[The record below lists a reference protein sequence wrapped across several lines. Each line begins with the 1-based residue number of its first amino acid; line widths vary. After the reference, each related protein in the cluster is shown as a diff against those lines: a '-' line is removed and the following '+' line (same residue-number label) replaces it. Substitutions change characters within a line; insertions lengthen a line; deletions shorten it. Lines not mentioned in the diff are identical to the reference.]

1 MLGSPMNT
9 WIILAALLIL
19 ASLAYQS
26 GWSRARGLATA
37 DGVKVHSRP
46 TYHGAYVA
54 IWALVPA
61 LLILGIWAWFG
72 PEITRSYAVS
82 QIPADIVLGLDQAG
96 MNAAL
101 QRLHS
106 LASGYGVAGELA
118 PYEEAAGNA
127 LRSFQFLSF
136 VLVLGAAIVLG
147 GLALLFGLR
156 QVKARLRARNN
167 VERVVGLLLMA
178 CSAVAILTTVGIVAS
193 LLTEA
198 LHFFSFIHPFDFF
211 FGTVWNPSF
220 STTDGSD
227 NYGQY
232 GLLPLLSGTLM
243 ITAIAMLVA
252 VPVGLMTAIYLSQY
266 APRRLR
272 AVAKPVIEILA
283 GIPTIVFG
291 FFALVA
297 VGPFLRD
304 AGALVGLDIRATS
317 ALTAGVVMGIM
328 IIPFVSSLSDDILNQ
343 VPRTLRD
350 GAYGLGATKSETIR
364 NVLLPAA
371 LPGIVGAFLLAVSR
385 AIGETMIVVL
395 AAGNSPVLRGNPFE
409 PVATI
414 TVSIVNQLTGDADFA
429 GPQSLV
435 SFALGLTLF
444 VITLC
449 LNVFALYIVRRFR
462 EQYE

>member
-1 MLGSPMNT
+1 MNSLVIAGLLLVLLGV
-9 WIILAALLIL
+9 
-19 ASLAYQS
+19 AYQT
-26 GWSRARGLATA
+26 GFSRSRNLATA
-37 DGVKVHSRP
+37 NGVKVHSRP
-46 TYHGAYVA
+46 QYHGSYVA
-54 IWALVPA
+54 IWTLVPA
-61 LLILGIWAWFG
+61 LLIVGLWGWLGEG
-72 PEITRSYAVS
+72 ITHNFIVG
-82 QIPADIVLGLDQAG
+82 QIPPETVQALDQAG
-96 MNAAL
+96 LNATIGRIRAI
-101 QRLHS
+101 
-106 LASGYGVAGELA
+106 ASGYGVAGEIQ
-118 PYEEAAGNA
+118 PYEQTAGEA
-127 LRSFQFLSF
+127 LRSFQFVTL
-136 VLVLGAAIVLG
+136 LVVTGAAAAAGVV
-147 GLALLFGLR
+147 ALLYAR
-156 QVKARLRARNN
+156 SRISARLRARNA
-167 VERVVGLLLMA
+167 VERAVNLALLA

-198 LHFFSFIHPFDFF
+198 IRFFSFVSPIDFF
-211 FGTVWNPSF
+211 FGTVWNPAF
-220 STTDGSD
+220 SSTESGAH
-227 NYGQY
+227 GQY
-232 GLLPLLSGTLM
+232 GLLPLLAGTLM

-252 VPVGLMTAIYLSQY
+252 VPVGLMAAIYLSQY
-266 APRRLR
+266 AHRSLR
-272 AVAKPVIEILA
+272 AVAKPIIEILA

-291 FFALVA
+291 FFALVT

-304 AGALVGLDIRATS
+304 AGAFLGLDIKATS

-385 AIGETMIVVL
+385 AVGETMIVVL

-414 TVSIVNQLTGDADFA
+414 TVSIVNQLTGDSDFA

-435 SFALGLTLF
+435 AFALGLTLF

-449 LNVFALYIVRRFR
+449 LNIFALYIVRRFR

>member
-1 MLGSPMNT
+1 MNALIVAGLLLVLLGV
-9 WIILAALLIL
+9 
-19 ASLAYQS
+19 AYQS
-26 GWSRARGLATA
+26 GWSRSRALATA
-37 DGVKVHSRP
+37 NGVKVHSRP
-46 TYHGAYVA
+46 QYHGSYVA
-54 IWALVPA
+54 IWAMIPA
-61 LLILGIWAWFG
+61 LVILLLWAWLGGGF
-72 PEITRSYAVS
+72 TRDYIVS
-82 QIPADIVLGLDQAG
+82 QIPQETVLALDQAG
-96 MNAAL
+96 LNATVGRIQAI
-101 QRLHS
+101 
-106 LASGYGVAGELA
+106 ASGYGVVGEVQ
-118 PYEEAAGNA
+118 PYEQAAGAA

-136 VLVLGAAIVLG
+136 AIVLVLAAVAG
-147 GLALLFGLR
+147 GGALLYAR
-156 QVKARLRARNN
+156 SRINARLRARNA
-167 VERVVGLLLMA
+167 VERVVGVVLLV

-193 LLTEA
+193 LITEA
-198 LHFFSFIHPFDFF
+198 IRFFTFIHPFDFF
-211 FGTVWNPSF
+211 FGTVWAPNNAG
-220 STTDGSD
+220 TGGHYGS
-227 NYGQY
+227 Y

-252 VPVGLMTAIYLSQY
+252 VPVGLMAAIYLSQY
-266 APRRLR
+266 APHQLR
-272 AVAKPVIEILA
+272 AVAKPIIEILA

-291 FFALVA
+291 FFALVT

-304 AGALVGLDIRATS
+304 MGNFVGLSINATS

-350 GAYGLGATKSETIR
+350 GAYGLGATQSETIR

-395 AAGNSPVLRGNPFE
+395 AAGNAPVLRGNPFE

-414 TVSIVNQLTGDADFA
+414 TVSIVNQLTGDTDFT

-435 SFALGLTLF
+435 GFALGLTLF
-444 VITLC
+444 VITLG
-449 LNVFALYIVRRFR
+449 LNIVALYIVRRFR

>member
-1 MLGSPMNT
+1 MNSLVIAGLLLVLLGV
-9 WIILAALLIL
+9 
-19 ASLAYQS
+19 AYQS
-26 GWSRARGLATA
+26 GWSRSRSLATA

-46 TYHGAYVA
+46 QYHGSYVA

-61 LLILGIWAWFG
+61 LLIVGLWGWLGDG
-72 PEITRSYAVS
+72 ITHDFIVS
-82 QIPADIVLGLDQAG
+82 QIPVDTLTALDQIG
-96 MNAAL
+96 LNATIA
-101 QRLHS
+101 RINA
-106 LASGYGVAGELA
+106 LASGYGVAGEVL
-118 PYEEAAGNA
+118 PYEKTAGDA
-127 LRSFQFLSF
+127 LRSFQFNTF
-136 VLVLGAAIVLG
+136 LVVIGAAAVAG
-147 GLALLFGLR
+147 AAALFY
-156 QVKARLRARNN
+156 ARSRITARHRARNA
-167 VERVVGLLLMA
+167 VERVINIALLA

-193 LLTEA
+193 LVTEA
-198 LHFFSFIHPFDFF
+198 YKFFTFIPPQDFF
-211 FGTVWNPSF
+211 FGTVWNPNNA
-220 STTDGSD
+220 GSAG
-227 NYGQY
+227 NWGSY
-232 GLLPLLSGTLM
+232 GLLPLLVGTLM

-252 VPVGLMTAIYLSQY
+252 VPVGLMAAIYLSQY
-266 APRRLR
+266 AHRNLR
-272 AVAKPVIEILA
+272 AVAKPIIEILA

-291 FFALVA
+291 FFALVT

-304 AGALVGLDIRATS
+304 AGNLIGLDINATS

-385 AIGETMIVVL
+385 AVGETMIVVL

-414 TVSIVNQLTGDADFA
+414 TVSIVNQLTGDTDFA

-435 SFALGLTLF
+435 GFALGLTLF

-449 LNVFALYIVRRFR
+449 LNIFALYIVRRFR

>member
-1 MLGSPMNT
+1 MNAL
-9 WIILAALLIL
+9 IVAALLL
-19 ASLAYQS
+19 VLLGVAYQS
-26 GWSRARGLATA
+26 GWSRSRALATS

-46 TYHGAYVA
+46 QYHGSYVA
-54 IWALVPA
+54 IWAMLPA
-61 LLILGIWAWFG
+61 L
-72 PEITRSYAVS
+72 
-82 QIPADIVLGLDQAG
+82 IVLGLWGWFGDSVTHNYIVSLIPLDTLTELDQVG
-96 MNAAL
+96 LNATIARIKAL
-101 QRLHS
+101 S
-106 LASGYGVAGELA
+106 SSYGVTGEILPFEQSAGD
-118 PYEEAAGNA
+118 A
-127 LRSFQFLSF
+127 LRSFQMVTF
-136 VLVLGAAIVLG
+136 VGVLALALVAGGAALVYSRSRITV
-147 GLALLFGLR
+147 
-156 QVKARLRARNN
+156 RLRARNA
-167 VERVVGLLLMA
+167 VERVINIALLA

-193 LLTEA
+193 LVTEA
-198 LHFFSFIHPFDFF
+198 YKFFTFIHPLDFF
-211 FGTVWNPSF
+211 FGTVWNPNNAG
-220 STTDGSD
+220 TDGNWGS
-227 NYGQY
+227 Y
-232 GLLPLLSGTLM
+232 GLLPLLVGTLM

-252 VPVGLMTAIYLSQY
+252 VPVGLMAAIYLSQY
-266 APRRLR
+266 APRQLR
-272 AVAKPVIEILA
+272 AVAKPMIEILA

-291 FFALVA
+291 FFALVT

-304 AGALVGLDIRATS
+304 FGKLVGLDINATS
-317 ALTAGVVMGIM
+317 ALTAGIVMGIM

-385 AIGETMIVVL
+385 AVGETMIVVL

-414 TVSIVNQLTGDADFA
+414 TVSIVNQLTGDTDFA

-435 SFALGLTLF
+435 GFALGLTLF

>member
-1 MLGSPMNT
+1 MNSLIIAGML
-9 WIILAALLIL
+9 LVLLG
-19 ASLAYQS
+19 LAYQS
-26 GWSRARGLATA
+26 GWSRSRGLATTT
-37 DGVKVHSRP
+37 GVKVHSRP
-46 TYHGAYVA
+46 QYHGSYVA
-54 IWALVPA
+54 IWAMLPA
-61 LLILGIWAWFG
+61 LAILALWGWFG
-72 PEITRSYAVS
+72 DGITANYITG
-82 QIPADIVLGLDQAG
+82 QIPADVLSGLDPVAL
-96 MNAAL
+96 NATIA
-101 QRLHS
+101 RIRS
-106 LASGYGVAGELA
+106 LASGYGVAGDVQPFEQ
-118 PYEEAAGNA
+118 AAADA
-127 LRSFQFLSF
+127 LRSFQFITF
-136 VLVLGAAIVLG
+136 VVVTVLAAVAGIA
-147 GLALLFGLR
+147 ALLYAR
-156 QVKARLRARNN
+156 SQITARLRARNA
-167 VERVVGLLLMA
+167 VERVVNVVLIA

-198 LHFFSFIHPFDFF
+198 IHFFSFVSPIDFF

-220 STTDGSD
+220 SSTDTGAH
-227 NYGQY
+227 GQY
-232 GLLPLLSGTLM
+232 GLLPLLAGTLM
-243 ITAIAMLVA
+243 ITVIAMLVA
-252 VPVGLMTAIYLSQY
+252 VPVGLMAAIYLSQY
-266 APRRLR
+266 AHPRLR
-272 AVAKPVIEILA
+272 AVAKPVIEVLA

-291 FFALVA
+291 FFALVT

-304 AGALVGLDIRATS
+304 FGNLIGLDIKATS

-343 VPRTLRD
+343 VPRSLRD

-385 AIGETMIVVL
+385 AVGETMIVVL

-414 TVSIVNQLTGDADFA
+414 TVSIVNQLTGDSDFA

-435 SFALGLTLF
+435 AFALGLTLF

-449 LNVFALYIVRRFR
+449 LNIFALYIVRRFR

>member
-1 MLGSPMNT
+1 MNAL
-9 WIILAALLIL
+9 IVAALLL
-19 ASLAYQS
+19 VLLGVAYQS
-26 GWSRARGLATA
+26 GWSRSRALATS

-46 TYHGAYVA
+46 QYHGSYVA
-54 IWALVPA
+54 IWAMLPA
-61 LLILGIWAWFG
+61 L
-72 PEITRSYAVS
+72 V
-82 QIPADIVLGLDQAG
+82 VLGLWGWFGDSVTHNYIVSLIPLDTLTELDQVG
-96 MNAAL
+96 LNATIARIKAL
-101 QRLHS
+101 S
-106 LASGYGVAGELA
+106 SGYGVTGEILPFEQSAGD
-118 PYEEAAGNA
+118 A
-127 LRSFQFLSF
+127 LRSFQMVTF
-136 VLVLGAAIVLG
+136 VGVLALALVAGGAALVYSRSRITV
-147 GLALLFGLR
+147 
-156 QVKARLRARNN
+156 RLRARNA
-167 VERVVGLLLMA
+167 VERVINIALLA

-193 LLTEA
+193 LVTEA
-198 LHFFSFIHPFDFF
+198 YKFFTFIHPLDFF
-211 FGTVWNPSF
+211 FGTVWNPNNAG
-220 STTDGSD
+220 TDGNWGS
-227 NYGQY
+227 Y
-232 GLLPLLSGTLM
+232 GLLPLLVGTLM

-252 VPVGLMTAIYLSQY
+252 VPVGLMAAIYLSQY
-266 APRRLR
+266 APRQLR
-272 AVAKPVIEILA
+272 AVAKPMIEILA

-291 FFALVA
+291 FFALVT

-304 AGALVGLDIRATS
+304 FGKLVGLDINATS
-317 ALTAGVVMGIM
+317 ALTAGIVMGIM

-385 AIGETMIVVL
+385 AVGETMIVVL

-414 TVSIVNQLTGDADFA
+414 TVSIVNQLTGDTDFA

-435 SFALGLTLF
+435 GFALGLTLF